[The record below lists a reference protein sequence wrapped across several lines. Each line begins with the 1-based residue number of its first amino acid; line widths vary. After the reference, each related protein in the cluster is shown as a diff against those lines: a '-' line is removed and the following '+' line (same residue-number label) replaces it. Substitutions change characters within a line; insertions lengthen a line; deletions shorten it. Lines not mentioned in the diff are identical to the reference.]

1 MAFTPS
7 DVANLLRLVQGQP
20 VAGAVTGIRTL
31 SGQGNNLRNPTWGMA
46 NTTFRR
52 VTGARYGSPIRVT
65 DPATGAI
72 TVQNLGVNPL
82 FQGLD
87 PRAISNIVG
96 VQEATTPKSSLK
108 NLATP
113 AKMGQLLTP

>member
-7 DVANLLRLVQGQP
+7 DVTNLLRLVQGQP

-46 NTTFRR
+46 NTSFRR
-52 VTGARYGSPIRVT
+52 ITPARYGSPIQVADAVT
-65 DPATGAI
+65 GI
-72 TVQNLGVNPL
+72 SRVQNLNVNPL

-96 VQEATTPKSSLK
+96 VQEATTPKQAVNHL
-108 NLATP
+108 
-113 AKMGQLLTP
+113 